1 MIKTDNGIF
10 YMTAGEACY
19 IARYALRT
27 LDGVWFGARIEPEDD
42 IYSPENSAEPE
53 AELVLD
59 GKTAELR
66 VKSYDIVDKPE
77 TPDFPSMRGG
87 ETLIV
92 KMSDSSGTVE
102 TELHYTPYPRGGIAR
117 RAVVRNLSDK
127 PISVKVK
134 LCVPAV
140 GTERRERNFIEIS
153 GDGTTGVA
161 AVYGGKY
168 EFDFSDGLLKCSIAE
183 STVIEPQAT
192 FVSPEILCVFADGD
206 SGMITRIF
214 HDIVREHIIEKKYFG
229 ARRPLPLVCSDI
241 NSADDG
247 VTAAKQLGA
256 DSFVTDCGKSV
267 RATSLKAV
275 AEKCKTDGIK
285 FGAVFD
291 VSAYTDFDKAA
302 AEVKSAIESVGA
314 EIISLRGFD
323 GYGDYEYWV
332 KAYRFVRE
340 ISHAATHPII
350 EGNHDLGSLCYC
362 ASCVYGDDIAYI
374 PLCAQSKLVT
384 GALASPK
391 TEFDLASFGC
401 LGYALPIKKLNDGI
415 KRAVRAQ
422 VFSYQDDADLI
433 MSGDLYAHECGAG
446 EMKIV
451 VSKDKSSAYAV
462 FKRGAKRAG
471 RVKLFGLDAHNLYHV
486 RELDKT
492 FSGAALRYVGI
503 PLPSELDEGETLS
516 LHLVQVVDY
525 E

>member
-19 IARYALRT
+19 IARYASRT

-42 IYSPENSAEPE
+42 IYSAGYGAACE

-59 GKTAELR
+59 GKPTELR
-66 VKSYDIVDKPE
+66 VKSYDIADKPE
-77 TPDFPSMRGG
+77 SADLPSMRGG

-92 KMSDSSGTVE
+92 HMSDPVAAVDTD
-102 TELHYTPYPRGGIAR
+102 LLYTPYPRGGIAR

-127 PISVKVK
+127 PVTVKIK
-134 LCVPAV
+134 LCISAV
-140 GTERRERNFIEIS
+140 GTERREPGFIEVS
-153 GDGTTGVA
+153 GDGTIGVA

-168 EFDFSDGLLKCSIAE
+168 DFEFSDGLIKCGIAE
-183 STVIEPQAT
+183 SVAIKPGGT

-206 SGMITRIF
+206 SGMAARIF
-214 HDIVREHIIEKKYFG
+214 HDIVREHIIDKKYFG
-229 ARRPLPLVCSDI
+229 ARRPIPLVCSDMK
-241 NSADDG
+241 SALDG

-256 DSFVTDCGKSV
+256 DAFIVDCDSGVKSD
-267 RATSLKAV
+267 AIKAV
-275 AEKCKTDGIK
+275 AAKCKADGIR
-285 FGAVFD
+285 FGAAFD
-291 VSAYTDFDKAA
+291 VSAYRDFDSASS
-302 AEVKSAIESVGA
+302 EVRNAVKNFGA
-314 EIISLRGFD
+314 EMIVLRGFD
-323 GYGDYEYWV
+323 GDGDHEYW
-332 KAYRFVRE
+332 KRAYAFVRAV
-340 ISHAATHPII
+340 SRSATLPIVD
-350 EGNHDLGSLCYC
+350 GYHDLGSLCYC
-362 ASCVYGDDIAYI
+362 ALCGGESAFI
-374 PLCAQSKLVT
+374 PLCARSKLVT

-401 LGYALPIKKLNDGI
+401 LGYALPVKKLNDGI

-433 MSGDLYAHECGAG
+433 ISGDLYSHGDDAG
-446 EMKIV
+446 EMTAA

-462 FKRGAKRAG
+462 FKRGKKKSDS
-471 RVKLFGLDAHNLYHV
+471 VKIFGLDTHNLYHV

-492 FSGAALRYVGI
+492 YSGAALRYVGV